1 VKHITFA
8 VNVVLGMHVLVDN
21 AASADG
27 VDGMEVTRVAALAM
41 KARRVE
47 RTCIFVLGG
56 LVFSQYYTE

>member
-27 VDGMEVTRVAALAM
+27 VDGMAVTRIAALAT

-47 RTCIFVLGG
+47 RTCIFVFGG
-56 LVFSQYYTE
+56 LVFSQY